1 MANVFDKVV
10 ERLSDKGIDVYL
22 DGPSI
27 IYIHKKTGVKLV
39 EFINGVGSAA
49 DRLAL
54 ESELKEA
61 LFQAKNI
68 VTVPLN
74 KNQLSALASFI
85 AHIGIDNFA
94 KSELLIEL
102 NKGNY
107 KAVPKLMQRFRVGKI
122 GKYSRP
128 TIRSDYV
135 ARRRYEAELF
145 STPGHLKWQ
154 IEADG
159 SQNTLYP
166 DQKNINFN
174 EMRSILILAK
184 KRAYNKLGIFF

>member
-39 EFINGVGSAA
+39 EFINGVSSGG

-74 KNQLSALASFI
+74 K
-85 AHIGIDNFA
+85 
-94 KSELLIEL
+94 KST
-102 NKGNY
+102 KC
-107 KAVPKLMQRFRVGKI
+107 I
-122 GKYSRP
+122 GKFHCTY
-128 TIRSDYV
+128 
-135 ARRRYEAELF
+135 RY
-145 STPGHLKWQ
+145 
-154 IEADG
+154 
-159 SQNTLYP
+159 
-166 DQKNINFN
+166 
-174 EMRSILILAK
+174 R
-184 KRAYNKLGIFF
+184 

>member
-1 MANVFDKVV
+1 VANVFDKVV
-10 ERLSDKGIDVYL
+10 ERLSEKGIEVYL

-27 IYIHKKTGVKLV
+27 IYIHKKTGVRLV
-39 EFINGVGSAA
+39 EFINGIGPAA

-54 ESELKEA
+54 ESELKNA
-61 LFQAKNI
+61 LSQAKDI
-68 VTVPLN
+68 VTVPVN
-74 KNQLSALASFI
+74 KNQLSALASLI

-107 KAVPKLMQRFRVGKI
+107 KAVPKLMQRFRVGKT

-128 TIRSDYV
+128 AVRADYV

-154 IEADG
+154 IEAGG
-159 SQNTLYP
+159 SQNTLFP

-174 EMRSILILAK
+174 EMRAILVLAK
-184 KRAYNKLGIFF
+184 KRAFNKLGIFF